1 MPLLTCADTIISPVL
16 ATLSTDAKT
25 NEQKEALESLKLAFE
40 NAESHTPGI
49 THKMLA
55 QIIQLLQRK
64 N

>member
-1 MPLLTCADTIISPVL
+1 VL
-16 ATLSTDAKT
+16 ATLSTDAKSA
-25 NEQKEALESLKLAFE
+25 EQKQALEGLKDAFE
-40 NAESHTPGI
+40 NAENHTPGI